1 MSTNRDPNRDEHAAD
16 SKAGKGSRVDEPET
30 TANQE
35 RGERIDTGKTIARG
49 GKEKGHVPGAD
60 ESK

>member
-1 MSTNRDPNRDEHAAD
+1 MSASHSPDRDHPAD
-16 SKAGKGSRVDEPET
+16 RKTPQGGRVDEPET

-49 GKEKGHVPGAD
+49 GKEKGRVPGTD
-60 ESK
+60 ESE